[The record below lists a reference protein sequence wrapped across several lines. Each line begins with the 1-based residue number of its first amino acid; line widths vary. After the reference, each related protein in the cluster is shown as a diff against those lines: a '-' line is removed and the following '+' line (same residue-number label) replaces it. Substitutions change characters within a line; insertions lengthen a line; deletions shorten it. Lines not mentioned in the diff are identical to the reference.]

1 MSDERKIKIKQT
13 PKQLENWYF
22 LKNVFW
28 GTGSINS
35 TLKN

>member
-22 LKNVFW
+22 LKKMYF
-28 GTGSINS
+28 GEQGQ
-35 TLKN
+35 